1 MKNLQDLRIIC
12 FGDIHGR
19 DVWKEVVDKEINN
32 TDLFIFLGD
41 YFTSREGISIED
53 QNQNFIDLVDFKNQ
67 HSDKVYLLR
76 GNHDMEACKYYWA
89 ECSPS
94 YSSNWVYN
102 NKEMFLENTQ
112 WLLQIDNIVFSHAG
126 ITQRW
131 WEDMQKK
138 FPELTCF
145 EDINNIEPC
154 EMFGFRSDKMSDYTG
169 IRPTQPLTWVRP
181 SCLCEYGFPEITY
194 VVGHSTQTS
203 ISNHKIDLIKN
214 YDMKEYAKCDV
225 WVCDTLPREYLLID
239 KGEFMPIKIQEVNF
253 E

>member
-1 MKNLQDLRIIC
+1 MRIIC

-19 DVWKEVVDKEINN
+19 KVWKEIVDKEIDN

-41 YFTSREGISIED
+41 YFTSREGISEHEQIL
-53 QNQNFIDLVDFKNQ
+53 NFIDIIAFKQ
-67 HSDKVYLLR
+67 EHPDKVYLLR
-76 GNHDMEACKYYWA
+76 GNHDMEAIGYYWA
-89 ECSPS
+89 ECRPAF
-94 YSSNWVYN
+94 YN
-102 NKEMFLENTQ
+102 TWASDNRDLILNNTQ
-112 WLLQIDNIVFSHAG
+112 WLVQIDNIVFSHAG

-131 WEDMQKK
+131 WKDMQKK

-154 EMFGFRSDKMSDYTG
+154 EMFGFIASKMSDYTG
-169 IRPTQPLTWVRP
+169 ISPTQPLTWVRP

-194 VVGHSTQTS
+194 VVGHSPQVS
-203 ISNHKIDLIKN
+203 ISNYKNDLIEKHN
-214 YDMKEYAKCDV
+214 LREFAKCDI

-239 KGEFMPIKIQEVNF
+239 KGEFMPVKIQEINF

>member
-1 MKNLQDLRIIC
+1 MRIIC

-19 DVWKEVVDKEINN
+19 KVWKEIVDKEIDN

-41 YFTSREGISIED
+41 YFTSREGISEHEQIL
-53 QNQNFIDLVDFKNQ
+53 NFIDIIAFKQ
-67 HSDKVYLLR
+67 EYPDKVYLLR
-76 GNHDMEACKYYWA
+76 GNHDMEAIGYYWA
-89 ECSPS
+89 ECRPAFYNTWAS
-94 YSSNWVYN
+94 YNRDLILN
-102 NKEMFLENTQ
+102 NTQ
-112 WLLQIDNIVFSHAG
+112 WLVQIDNIVFSHAG

-131 WEDMQKK
+131 WKDMQKK

-154 EMFGFRSDKMSDYTG
+154 EMFGFISSKMSDYTG
-169 IRPTQPLTWVRP
+169 ISPTQPLTWVRP

-194 VVGHSTQTS
+194 VVGHSTQAS
-203 ISNHKIDLIKN
+203 ISNYKNDLIEKYN
-214 YDMKEYAKCDV
+214 LGEFAKCDI

-239 KGEFMPIKIQEVNF
+239 KGEFIPVKIQEVNF